1 MRRREFIT
9 LLGSAA
15 AVWPI
20 AAEGQQPPMPVVG
33 YLSVGS
39 PRFDSMRLAAFR
51 QGLEKLGY
59 VEGHNLAGEY
69 RWADGQHDRLPGLAA
84 ELVGRS
90 VTVIA
95 TIGGLAPTLAAKA
108 ATDSIPIVFITS
120 GDPIRHGLVAS
131 LSRPGGN
138 LTGVSNLAGVAIA
151 KQLEA
156 LHQTVPNAVL
166 IGVLADPTS
175 PNVEFYI
182 RDVQAAA
189 QTLGKRLLIVEAAAE
204 SEIEKAFATL
214 VEQRAAAL
222 LIPSEALFNSLPDQ
236 LVALAARH
244 ALPAIYAYS
253 DFAKI
258 GGLMSYGVSFTDP
271 FRQAGV
277 LTGRILKGEKPA
289 DLPVMQG
296 TKVELIVNLKTAKT
310 LGLTMPTALLVR
322 ADEVIE

>member
-1 MRRREFIT
+1 MRRREFIG
-9 LLGSAA
+9 LLGGAA
-15 AVWPI
+15 AWPLS
-20 AAEGQQPPMPVVG
+20 ARAQQQSSPVIG
-33 YLSVGS
+33 YLSIGS

-51 QGLEKLGY
+51 EGLEKLGY
-59 VEGHNLAGEY
+59 AEGHNVAGEY
-69 RWADGQHDRLPGLAA
+69 RWAEGQQDRLAGLAA

-90 VTVIA
+90 VTVIV

-108 ATDSIPIVFITS
+108 ASDTIPIVFITS

-131 LSRPGGN
+131 LNRPGGN

-151 KQLEA
+151 KQLEV
-156 LHQTVPNAVL
+156 LHQTVPGAAL

-175 PNVEFYI
+175 PNVGFYI

-204 SEIEKAFATL
+204 SDIEKAFATL

-271 FRQAGV
+271 FRQAGF

-296 TKVELIVNLKTAKT
+296 TKVELILNLKTAKA
-310 LGLTMPTALLVR
+310 LGLEIPLPLLGR